1 MTVIGCICKIA
12 NSDILEKKILGE
24 KKKKK
29 KKKKEVS
36 SSSSSSSTDEEIR
49 KYKKKLKNQL
59 KMKQLGYENAPHQL
73 EYNQSLMNNN
83 RPALNMIE

>member
-24 KKKKK
+24 K

-59 KMKQLGYENAPHQL
+59 KMKQLGYENAPLQL